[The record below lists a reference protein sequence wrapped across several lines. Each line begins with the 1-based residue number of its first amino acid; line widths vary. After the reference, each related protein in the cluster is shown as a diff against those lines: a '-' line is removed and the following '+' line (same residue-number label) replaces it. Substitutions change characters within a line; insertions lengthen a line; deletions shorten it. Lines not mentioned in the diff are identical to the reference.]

1 MNDLQQLTL
10 VNGEGTG
17 KQKPQPKT
25 VPLQEVIA
33 EVVRVGVQFFVNTKN
48 EPVVFLPDTP
58 FQQYWPAGH
67 DRVESYLAA
76 VYHDLSNGGY
86 LKSAEQ
92 AAVVALLKDACYKG
106 GRRFTELE
114 SPEAEKEPI
123 IQALLHF
130 LNNVESFDG
139 MTATL
144 LSKLNEPDIMRKV
157 RGIEDFP
164 ILTNI
169 FSRRLN
175 RLTPVLRGLGIEVSI
190 WHEEDGS
197 HCKLK
202 RLPNFAKE
210 ADALTRQSSANASV
224 ANTKKGKDFKPTDG
238 SDGTE
243 RFDEGP
249 AKDRLTAAG
258 AEADQPATSGSPTPD
273 NQVADVGGAA

>member
-10 VNGEGTG
+10 VNGEASG

-33 EVVRVGVQFFVNTKN
+33 EVVRVGVHFLVNTKN

-76 VYHDLSNGGY
+76 IYHDLSHGGY

-123 IQALLHF
+123 IQALLYF
-130 LNNVESFDG
+130 VNNVESFDG

-197 HCKLK
+197 HCTLK
-202 RLPNFAKE
+202 RLPNFVKE
-210 ADALTRQSSANASV
+210 TDALTRQSSANPSV
-224 ANTKKGKDFKPTDG
+224 ANPKKGNDFKPADG
-238 SDGTE
+238 TDGTE
-243 RFDEGP
+243 RFDVAP
-249 AKDRLTAAG
+249 AKTQAADPV
-258 AEADQPATSGSPTPD
+258 ADTEQSKTEVSPTLD
-273 NQVADVGGAA
+273 NQVAVEGGAA

>member
-1 MNDLQQLTL
+1 MNGQEQLTI
-10 VNGEGTG
+10 VNGDGPG

-25 VPLQEVIA
+25 VPLQDVIA

-48 EPVVFLPDTP
+48 EPVVFLPDNP
-58 FQQYWPAGH
+58 FQQYWQAGH

-86 LKSAEQ
+86 LKPAEQ
-92 AAVVALLKDACYKG
+92 AAVICLLKDACYKG

-123 IQALLHF
+123 IQALLYF
-130 LNNVESFDG
+130 INGVESFDG

-144 LSKLNEPDIMRKV
+144 LSKLNEREIMRNV

-210 ADALTRQSSANASV
+210 ADALTRHASANPSV
-224 ANTKKGKDFKPTDG
+224 ASPKEGKDFKPTDG
-238 SDGTE
+238 SDGNE
-243 RFDEGP
+243 RFDDAP
-249 AKDRLTAAG
+249 QK
-258 AEADQPATSGSPTPD
+258 QVPTEPKTQNAPTHEVPD
-273 NQVADVGGAA
+273 NQIAAKGGAV

>member
-1 MNDLQQLTL
+1 MDGQQLTI
-10 VNGEGTG
+10 VNGDGSG
-17 KQKPQPKT
+17 KQKPQPKS

-33 EVVRVGVQFFVNTKN
+33 EVVRVGVQFLVNTKN

-86 LKSAEQ
+86 LKPAEQ
-92 AAVVALLKDACYKG
+92 AAVISLLKDACYKG

-123 IQALLHF
+123 IQALLYF
-130 LNNVESFDG
+130 INGVESFDG

-144 LSKLNEPDIMRKV
+144 LSKLNEREIMRNV

-202 RLPNFAKE
+202 RLPNFRKE
-210 ADALTRQSSANASV
+210 ADALTRQSSADPSV
-224 ANTKKGKDFKPTDG
+224 ANPKKGKDFKPTDG

-249 AKDRLTAAG
+249 AKASIAAPV
-258 AEADQPATSGSPTPD
+258 AEADQHKTEESPTQD
-273 NQVADVGGAA
+273 NQVATEGGAA